1 MCRTPEKG
9 ETMALWSFIKYEE
22 LSETE
27 IKALK
32 KVIEDEKEKIQKALA
47 QLKKKKAKKAKKSKK
62 R

>member
-1 MCRTPEKG
+1 
-9 ETMALWSFIKYEE
+9 MALWSFIKYEE